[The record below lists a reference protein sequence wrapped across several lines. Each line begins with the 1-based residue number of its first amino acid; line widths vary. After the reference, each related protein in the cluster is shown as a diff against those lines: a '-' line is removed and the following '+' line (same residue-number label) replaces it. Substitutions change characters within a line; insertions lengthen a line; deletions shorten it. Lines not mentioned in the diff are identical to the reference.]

1 MTWTPSKM
9 GIKGGKATSEKKREA
24 ARRNWQKALET
35 IRRKNENKPLT
46 DTKRLVE
53 STQERLEIK

>member
-1 MTWTPSKM
+1 MSGMWNPETM
-9 GIKGGKATSEKKREA
+9 GRKGGKATTDKKREA

-53 STQERLEIK
+53 STQVKQ